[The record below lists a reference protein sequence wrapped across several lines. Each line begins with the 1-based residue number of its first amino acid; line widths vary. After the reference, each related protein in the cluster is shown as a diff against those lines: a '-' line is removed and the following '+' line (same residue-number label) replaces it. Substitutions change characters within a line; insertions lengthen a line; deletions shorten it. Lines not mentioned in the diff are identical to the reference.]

1 MKLRNLLL
9 AVSLALGIFACS
21 KSQNPQFNVE
31 NNLMYC
37 NLQVRKTLAEI
48 SGKNMMPRNIVDSLN
63 HWKLVPI
70 EISEWTVGFW
80 PGILWY
86 NYENTRSTTDADAAT
101 YYTNLLKPLTK
112 LPAYDHDLGFQ
123 IFCSYGNGYRLT
135 GDEGYKKIILD
146 AADTL
151 ATLFNPK
158 VGTILSWP
166 REVDNGRFAPFNTIM
181 DNMINLEML
190 YWAAKNGGDKK
201 LYDIAT
207 KHAETTMKYHFREDG
222 GGYHVAL
229 YDTLAGH
236 FIKGVTHQGYADN
249 SLWARGQSWAIYGY
263 TFVYRE
269 TQDKKFLR
277 FAEKVT
283 DLYLS
288 RLPKDEYVPYWDFD
302 DPSIPN
308 APRDA
313 SAAAVVASALLE
325 LSQLED
331 NQTKAEEYKQA
342 AINMIEELSSD
353 KYQSG
358 ESKPSFLLHST
369 GHFPNGSEID
379 ASINYADYYYIEAL
393 TRYKKMLSG
402 QSVIE
407 NYKD

>member
-1 MKLRNLLL
+1 MRLINLLTVLPLVTVLLSCSQKKADASLDIDKEL
-9 AVSLALGIFACS
+9 A
-21 KSQNPQFNVE
+21 
-31 NNLMYC
+31 YC
-37 NLQVRKTLAEI
+37 NTQVHKTLTEI
-48 SGKNMMPRNIVDSLN
+48 SGKQMMPRNIMDSLS
-63 HWKLVPI
+63 HWKLVPV

-86 NYENTRSTTDADAAT
+86 NYENTPGQENLREAT
-101 YYTNLLKPLTK
+101 YYTDLLEPLTK

-123 IFCSYGNGYRLT
+123 LFCSYGNGYRLT
-135 GDEGYKKIILD
+135 GNQKYKQIILN

-166 REVDNGRFAPFNTIM
+166 REVENGRFAPYNTIM

-190 YWAAKNGGDKK
+190 YWAAKNGGDKR

-207 KHAETTMKYHFREDG
+207 THAETTMKYHFRPDG
-222 GGYHVAL
+222 GSYHVAL
-229 YDTLAGH
+229 YDTLDGH
-236 FIKGVTHQGYADN
+236 FIKGLTHQGYSDN
-249 SLWARGQSWAIYGY
+249 SLWARGQAWAIYGY
-263 TFVYRE
+263 TVVYRE
-269 TQDKKFLR
+269 TADKKFLR

-302 DPSIPN
+302 APDIPH
-308 APRDA
+308 APKDA

-331 NQTKAEEYKQA
+331 NQTKAGQYKKA
-342 AINMIEELSSD
+342 AINMLTELSSD
-353 KYQSG
+353 KYQSRQ
-358 ESKPSFLLHST
+358 SKPSLLLHST
-369 GHFPNGSEID
+369 GHWPNGSEID

-393 TRYKKMLSG
+393 TRYKDLLNK
-402 QSVIE
+402 
-407 NYKD
+407 KK